1 MTVAGALIGF
11 VLLIGIF
18 CLFLRIWRSRRR
30 RRNLSFSWRRR
41 DPSAVFAT
49 QDDFIAE
56 DHGPV
61 IDHPIWYIHTVGLE
75 QSIIESIAVFR
86 YKKEDK
92 LIEGTDCSVC
102 LSEFEEDESLRLLP
116 KCSHAFHIPCI
127 DTWLRS
133 HKNCPLCRAPIVAAA
148 ANSGAVAVQA
158 AAAASGSST
167 NLNSGEDS
175 PVENLEPTILIT
187 ATEENEEGREDD
199 EARIGSGGSSNNEV
213 DLSDHSKRLMV
224 LLRRSH
230 SRVPSDVLEGGRR
243 EGAGDLQGV
252 RRSLSLDSSSAMAIY
267 RAVENIEVEEEG
279 EGKNLVARELKSCTK
294 SRNGGKRGTSL
305 SFRKLM
311 KSGSIIGLQKGP
323 VLMKRSNSSSKAST
337 SRHGGRSHDSILPL

>member
-167 NLNSGEDS
+167 NLNS
-175 PVENLEPTILIT
+175 
-187 ATEENEEGREDD
+187 EENEEGREDD

-279 EGKNLVARELKSCTK
+279 EGKNL